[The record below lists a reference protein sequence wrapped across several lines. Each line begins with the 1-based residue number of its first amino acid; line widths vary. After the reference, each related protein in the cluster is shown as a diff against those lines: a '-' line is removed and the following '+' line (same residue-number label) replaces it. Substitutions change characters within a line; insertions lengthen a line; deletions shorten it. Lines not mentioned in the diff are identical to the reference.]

1 MSALEFSGTQFTRLR
16 DLVYQK
22 LGLYFE
28 DRKLYFVHTRVDKRM
43 RAVGLQSADDYIFHL
58 RFCDPEGA
66 EMQQLANLLT
76 TNETYMFREYEQ
88 LAAFA
93 DHCLPAVLARKAG
106 AGVRTLRI
114 WSAGCSSG
122 EEPYT
127 LAMILLEVL
136 EEPASWEI
144 EILATDIDQN
154 VLERARAARYDE
166 RSVRFVPE
174 LYADRHLIRS
184 GTGYMVRPDT
194 RRLVTIR
201 HMNLHDRSA
210 MRAMRAWDFVFCRN
224 VLIYFDDLSRRSA
237 VDHFYAALNPGG
249 YIFLG
254 HSESVGRIT
263 SAFRLEKAGNF
274 LVYAKPMPAAPPLP
288 TPARSHEADPRHR

>member
-1 MSALEFSGTQFTRLR
+1 MSDLEFNEVHFARLR
-16 DLVYQK
+16 DLVYHK

-28 DRKLYFVHTRVDKRM
+28 DRKVYFVRTRAEKRM
-43 RAVGLQSADDYIFHL
+43 RALAMPSADDYLFHL
-58 RFCDPEGA
+58 RFCDASGA
-66 EMQQLANLLT
+66 EMQELANLLT

-93 DHCLPAVLARKAG
+93 DHCLPAVLNRKA
-106 AGVRTLRI
+106 VLNDRTLRI

-127 LAMILLEVL
+127 LAMILREVL
-136 EEPASWEI
+136 TSPADWDI

-154 VLERARAARYDE
+154 MLERARAARYDE
-166 RSVRFVPE
+166 RSVRFVPRE
-174 LYADRHLIRS
+174 YAGRHLERS
-184 GTGYMVRPDT
+184 VTGYTVHPDT
-194 RRLVTIR
+194 ARLVTVR
-201 HMNLHDRSA
+201 HLNLHDRTA
-210 MRAMRAWDFVFCRN
+210 MRAMRHWDFIFCRN

-263 SAFRLEKAGNF
+263 SAFKLEKADSF
-274 LVYAKPMPAAPPLP
+274 LVYVKEPLAATRSPLP
-288 TPARSHEADPRHR
+288 VRVP